1 MANSPEVRARPT
13 PSRRWLVRALIALVA
28 GVAVLFGAVFIY
40 ANFINDPQDALT
52 EADLQAALVET
63 TSPED
68 ATPDEPVT
76 DTTEAT
82 DGETGD
88 DPGDD
93 TGDDAGVEGLWVAT
107 SDSEVG
113 YRVTEVLFGVNTEG
127 VGRTSEVD
135 GELIIEDT
143 TITAVDFSVDLAS
156 VTSDDG
162 RRDGQFRGR
171 IMNVDEFPTAEF
183 SLTEPIEL
191 GELPAPGEQITTT
204 AAGELT
210 LRGTTNDVVF
220 EVTAQRSD
228 GRIGV
233 LGTIAVVFADYAIPN
248 PSIAGITTE
257 DNGLLEFVLV
267 FARP

>member
-1 MANSPEVRARPT
+1 MANSPEVRARPA
-13 PSRRWLVRALIALVA
+13 PARRWLVRALVALLA
-28 GVAVLFGAVFIY
+28 TAAVLFGAVLIY

-52 EADLQAALVET
+52 EVDLQAALVES

-68 ATPDEPVT
+68 APVDAMPDELEDP
-76 DTTEAT
+76 DAEAA
-82 DGETGD
+82 EATGD

-93 TGDDAGVEGLWVAT
+93 PGVEGRWVAT
-107 SDSEVG
+107 SESEVG

-156 VTSDDG
+156 VISDDS

-171 IMNVDEFPTAEF
+171 IMNVDEFPTAQF

-191 GELPAPGEQITTT
+191 GELPAPGEQITAT
-204 AAGELT
+204 AVGELT
-210 LRGTTNDVVF
+210 LRGTTNEVVF
-220 EVTAQRSD
+220 DVTAQRSD

-233 LGTIAVVFADYAIPN
+233 LGNIAVVFADYAIPN